1 MREAIGDS
9 DTAPVGITITATAR
23 VLTTPELLDT
33 ILSHLPAS
41 GLFKMARL
49 NREYR
54 DTVYTSPAAH
64 RTLFLRPRPA
74 LAGKW
79 SLVRQRTQISF
90 FNDRYTQAVQLSA
103 DVCPPHWSVEPITPA
118 EVCPLLVRS
127 TKASES
133 QPVSRD
139 GPVDRYLGHG
149 DGARF
154 AFDPEN
160 TTLLPGMMI
169 TNPSCRHVYVYLR
182 YKHSLL
188 PSVFLSVERIV
199 HCTSASGLTL
209 SGVLQ
214 SACEQTGDVFFTE
227 NRNEALGVRRE
238 GTSLGSEIAV
248 EREERG
254 GYFTIDFKRT
264 MFRFR
269 GMSVLSPKE
278 WETCR
283 RRVARVGEELQW
295 RAGMR

>member
-1 MREAIGDS
+1 M
-9 DTAPVGITITATAR
+9 AR
-23 VLTTPELLDT
+23 VLNTPELLDT

-41 GLFKMARL
+41 GLFRMAKL

-79 SLVRQRTQISF
+79 FLVRQRTLISF

-103 DVCPPHWSVEPITPA
+103 DVCRPYWTIEPIIPV

-133 QPVSRD
+133 QPVTRD
-139 GPVDRYLGHG
+139 EPPEDSYLGHG

-169 TNPSCRHVYVYLR
+169 TNPPCRHVYVYLR
-182 YKHSLL
+182 YKHSLQ
-188 PSVFLSVERIV
+188 PSIFLSVERIV
-199 HCTSASGLTL
+199 HCRSASGLTL

-227 NRNEALGVRRE
+227 NRNEARGMRRE

-254 GYFTIDFKRT
+254 GHFKIDFKRT

-269 GMSVLSPKE
+269 RMSVLSPKE

-283 RRVARVGEELQW
+283 RRVARAEEELRW
-295 RAGMR
+295 RDGMI